1 MNLRAWTITVLLGI
15 PSFAAAQSGPA
26 PALEYLQRVQTAAQ
40 HLNYTGVF
48 VYQHGTHVETSR
60 ITHVID
66 SVGEYEKLETLDG
79 APRVIFRNNDKV
91 YCVLPDSRKV
101 MVERRRASKFFPSL
115 LPKQINSLAQYYD
128 IKLGQRGRVA
138 ERDAQQVIL
147 EPRDEYRFGHTFW
160 IDSATGLLLKAS
172 TLDEKKKMVDQYAFT
187 QIEIGQPIDR
197 EKVTPKLSGKDIV
210 SESDAPNTALEE
222 GPSPWV
228 LTRVPPGFAKIV
240 DAMRM
245 MPGRSSPVRHIV
257 FSDGLAAFSIFVES
271 PNSTEK
277 ITPGLANQAAIN
289 MYTRILGPNV
299 IRVLGETPAITVI
312 QAANAVARVSK

>member
-1 MNLRAWTITVLLGI
+1 MNLRAWTATVLLGL
-15 PSFAAAQSGPA
+15 PVLASAQTSPA
-26 PALEYLQRVQTAAQ
+26 PALEYLQRVQAAAQ

-66 SVGEYEKLETLDG
+66 AAGEFEKLETLDG
-79 APRVIFRNNDKV
+79 SPRVIFRNNDKV

-115 LPKQINSLAQYYD
+115 LPKPIGDLGQYYD
-128 IKLGQRGRVA
+128 IKLGHRGRVA
-138 ERDAQQVIL
+138 ERDAQQIVL

-160 IDSATGLLLKAS
+160 IDSASGLLLKAS

-197 EKVTPKLSGKDIV
+197 DKVTPKLAGKDIV
-210 SESDAPNTALEE
+210 TESIDPAGGAEDQ
-222 GPSPWV
+222 PSPWV
-228 LTRVPPGFAKIV
+228 LTRVPPGFTKIV

-245 MPGRSSPVRHIV
+245 MPGRPSPVRHIV
-257 FSDGLAAFSIFVES
+257 FSDGLAAFSIFIES
-271 PNSTEK
+271 PTSTEK
-277 ITPGLANQAAIN
+277 ITPGLATQAAIN
-289 MYTRILGPNV
+289 MYTRVMGGTV
-299 IRVLGETPAITVI
+299 IRVLGEAPATTVI
-312 QAANAVARVSK
+312 QVANAVAKAAK